1 MVLERC
7 GLHRRLPAWLGGV
20 KLAQG
25 IRTRTPATPRDV
37 APIGSGRCPTTSC
50 PPAIPAATVVL
61 LRDAPG
67 GLETLMLRRNSKLA
81 FAGGAWVFPG
91 GRIDP
96 EDYPGGE
103 VTTDDPRV
111 TEAARAAAVRE
122 AEEEAGLVVD
132 PGGLVWF
139 AHWTP
144 GALGR
149 PTLLHLVLH
158 DPRPEGAVTVDDGEI
173 HEHQWIRPAEA
184 VVRRDGGEIE
194 LIPPTWM
201 TLRLLS
207 EHPTVDATLAAARAR
222 DPQIYVT
229 HIAPR
234 GGRDRLDL
242 AGRRGVRR
250 PRHEQAGTAQP
261 PPDARRRVAGR
272 DLLTRA

>member
-1 MVLERC
+1 VPDDEL
-7 GLHRRLPAWLGGV
+7 
-20 KLAQG
+20 
-25 IRTRTPATPRDV
+25 
-37 APIGSGRCPTTSC
+37 

-103 VTTDDPRV
+103 VTADDEPV
-111 TEAARAAAVRE
+111 AQAARTAAVRE

-132 PGGLVWF
+132 PAGLVWF

-144 GALGR
+144 GPIA
-149 PTLLHLVLH
+149 
-158 DPRPEGAVTVDDGEI
+158 PRRFATWFFMARAPEGAVTVDDGEI
-173 HEHQWIRPAEA
+173 HEHLWIRPAEA
-184 VVRRDGGEIE
+184 VTRRDAGEIE

-207 EHPTVDATLAAARAR
+207 EQPTVDATLAAARAR
-222 DPQIYVT
+222 EPQIYVT
-229 HIAPR
+229 HIARVDGGIASIWQGDAAYDDLDTSKPGPR
-234 GGRDRLDL
+234 NRLLMLDD
-242 AGRRGVRR
+242 GW
-250 PRHEQAGTAQP
+250 
-261 PPDARRRVAGR
+261 RVEIS
-272 DLLTRA
+272 